1 MILKNYHGD
10 YWKKV
15 IQGVTKAAEQIDEAV
30 YLGGIDNETDVSGQ
44 ISLIEKAQQ
53 QGADG
58 ILLAPAN
65 SNALVESC
73 QKIKDQNISLVL
85 IDSSINSDAYDT
97 CYMTGNMEASQ
108 IAAREMLSM
117 LSEQGNHRQGLLG
130 GGNPSVF

>member
-1 MILKNYHGD
+1 M
-10 YWKKV
+10 
-15 IQGVTKAAEQIDEAV
+15 IQGVTEAAEQIEEAV

-73 QKIKDQNISLVL
+73 PGDQKPE
-85 IDSSINSDAYDT
+85 YFPGT
-97 CYMTGNMEASQ
+97 
-108 IAAREMLSM
+108 
-117 LSEQGNHRQGLLG
+117 HRFLY
-130 GGNPSVF
+130 